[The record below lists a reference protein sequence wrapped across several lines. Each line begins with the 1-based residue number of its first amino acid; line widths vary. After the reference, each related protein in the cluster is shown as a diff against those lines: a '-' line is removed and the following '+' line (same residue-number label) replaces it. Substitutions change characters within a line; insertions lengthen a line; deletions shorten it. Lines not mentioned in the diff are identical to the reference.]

1 MTWALVTGPVRSGKS
16 RFAQVLAQR
25 TGHPVTYVAT
35 ASRSADDPEWDARLE
50 RHRASRP
57 AAWTLVETAGQRSCA
72 LTALLGE
79 APAGRTLLVDSLG
92 TWLADRIAGVEP
104 AVRDD
109 ALRLEAALEA
119 DSAALASALTACA
132 AVTIVVGEETGWGI
146 VPAFA
151 SARIFRDVLGRLQQA
166 LAARATHLYL
176 TVSGFAID
184 LHAAGSLIP
193 PAAHVAEEPAAGV
206 APEDPPIDPAAWAR
220 AIVPGDMAAA
230 ARARAHI
237 DALTKP
243 LGALGRL
250 EEIAVQLS
258 AIAGHEP
265 ARPYTATAIL
275 VAAGD
280 HGVSAENVSAYPA
293 AVTPQMVAA
302 FTGGFAAIN
311 ALARTVRADLYVA
324 DFGVREVPA
333 PHASLFDLRVGAGTA
348 NLAREPALGEAA
360 VDAALSAGI
369 VAFERL
375 FERRHY
381 DVVALGEMG
390 IGNTTSAAAVV
401 AALTGARAA
410 DIVGYGTGIDA
421 AAFARKV
428 ATVERALARFEPRDW
443 RTVAREVGGFEIVGM
458 AGFLIAAARR
468 HVPVVLDGFI
478 VAAAALIACGIAP
491 AIRDYCIA
499 AHVSAERGHRA
510 ALAALGLR
518 PLLDL
523 DLRLGEGTGAAL
535 ALPLVEAASRMVCEM
550 KTFAEAGVATAS

>member
-1 MTWALVTGPVRSGKS
+1 MIRALVTGPVRSGKS
-16 RFAQVLAQR
+16 RFAEGLAR
-25 TGHPVTYVAT
+25 ASALPVTYVAT
-35 ASRSADDPEWDARLE
+35 ASREGDDPEWAARLE
-50 RHRASRP
+50 RHRRSRP
-57 AAWTLVETAGQRSCA
+57 AAWTVVETAGHRQCA
-72 LTALLGE
+72 LTALARE
-79 APAGRTLLVDSLG
+79 AGSGRTLLVDSLG
-92 TWLADRIAGVEP
+92 TWLADRMASAHGDVL
-104 AVRDD
+104 DD
-109 ALRLEAALEA
+109 SLRLEARLEA
-119 DSAALASALTACA
+119 DSAALATALAESAAG
-132 AVTIVVGEETGWGI
+132 TIVVGEETGWGI

-151 SARIFRDVLGRLQQA
+151 SARVFRDVLGRLQQA
-166 LAARATHLYL
+166 LAARASQLYL
-176 TVSGFAID
+176 TVSGYAID
-184 LHAAGSLIP
+184 LRAAGTPIP
-193 PAAHVAEEPAAGV
+193 LAGSVPSEPAASRRPADEPV
-206 APEDPPIDPAAWAR
+206 DPAAWAR
-220 AIVPGDMAAA
+220 AIVPVDASAA

-237 DALTKP
+237 DDLTKP

-258 AIAGHEP
+258 AIAGREP
-265 ARPYTATAIL
+265 ARPYAATAIL

-311 ALARTVRADLYVA
+311 AMARTVRADLYVA
-324 DFGVREVPA
+324 DFGICEVPA
-333 PHASLFDLRVGAGTA
+333 PHASLFDLRIGAGTA
-348 NLAREPALGEAA
+348 NLAREPALGEGA
-360 VDAALSAGI
+360 VDAALVAGI

-375 FERRHY
+375 FERRQY

-401 AALTGARAA
+401 AALSGAPAA
-410 DIVGYGTGIDA
+410 DVVGYGTGIDA
-421 AAFARKV
+421 TAFARKI

-468 HVPVVLDGFI
+468 RVPVVLDGFI

-499 AHVSAERGHRA
+499 AHVSAERGHRT

-550 KTFAEAGVATAS
+550 KTFAEAGVATAT